1 MKHFSQMQTTL
12 STLQTS
18 TLKQIEHQLQ
28 KENYFVARNLDLERV
43 SGWNDAIP
51 QRMII
56 EVGKVD
62 GVWNTSSSWF
72 SKCRTLVQVEFA
84 GCCMNSKI
92 NENVKD
98 PLFNELFIFPFG
110 DDNMVNMPRSFTHQV
125 FVTVLTVEG
134 SGEIPDPA
142 EISPKNDPN
151 IYKRI
156 AEFCLDVTEIRQD
169 QLVHQLTLELDV
181 DDLDPK
187 PSPLQHTLRQCEISG
202 FDI

>member
-1 MKHFSQMQTTL
+1 
-12 STLQTS
+12 
-18 TLKQIEHQLQ
+18 
-28 KENYFVARNLDLERV
+28 
-43 SGWNDAIP
+43 
-51 QRMII
+51 
-56 EVGKVD
+56 
-62 GVWNTSSSWF
+62 
-72 SKCRTLVQVEFA
+72 
-84 GCCMNSKI
+84 MNSKV

-156 AEFCLDVTEIRQD
+156 GEFCLDVTEIRQD
-169 QLVHQLTLELDV
+169 QLVHQLTL
-181 DDLDPK
+181 
-187 PSPLQHTLRQCEISG
+187 
-202 FDI
+202 